1 MLDNKKYWLA
11 FAALEKIGS
20 IFVHKLYEHFN
31 NDIELAWKADI
42 SDLVNIDGIT
52 TKQVENFLKE
62 KQNINPD
69 ECLDYILKSNINF
82 ITFDDSAYPEL
93 LKHIYGPPM
102 TLFIA
107 GDINRCNFNKTLA
120 VVGSRKASEYSKDML
135 NTILSDFTGSDICI
149 VSGLATGID
158 TAAHYSAINSGLST
172 IAVIAGGFKH
182 IYPTSNKNL
191 FREIQNSHG
200 IVISEYWPTFQPIAW
215 RFPHRNR
222 IVSGLSYGTLV
233 VEAAIKSGALI
244 TAKLCLEQ
252 NRELMCVPGLISNP
266 NTEGIYKLLKEGA
279 SLVTSSK
286 DILDCLSWNI
296 EKTNKTKESK
306 QKIQLSEQEKLVYDI
321 ISKDS
326 FSLDDLILKTN
337 INIADLMVILT
348 RLEIEGLIK
357 QTDGDK
363 FISLAVF

>member
-1 MLDNKKYWLA
+1 
-11 FAALEKIGS
+11 
-20 IFVHKLYEHFN
+20 
-31 NDIELAWKADI
+31 
-42 SDLVNIDGIT
+42 
-52 TKQVENFLKE
+52 
-62 KQNINPD
+62 
-69 ECLDYILKSNINF
+69 
-82 ITFDDSAYPEL
+82 
-93 LKHIYGPPM
+93 M